1 MNKIINN
8 IKKLLLY
15 CENEEAYIVDG
26 VVGWFFHEYINNN
39 KNLKP
44 VTWTNAVYPVIGL
57 SKIFINKEPYPLRLS
72 YVYTCDPDAVE
83 NITYYRFNDDEVV
96 YDDDFLSP
104 KSGLNYSDIPDYI
117 WKEIESKVYEAAKN
131 SITSKLREA
140 KDSIFVF
147 EEELKEIHNI
157 VNN

>member
-1 MNKIINN
+1 MNKIIAN
-8 IKKLLLY
+8 IKKLLPY
-15 CENEEAYIVDG
+15 CLNEEVLIKDS
-26 VVGWFFHEYINNN
+26 VVGWFFHKYVNSKEG
-39 KNLKP
+39 LKP
-44 VTWTNAVYPVIGL
+44 VTWTNAVYPVIGF

-83 NITYYRFNDDEVV
+83 NVTYYRFNDDEVV

-104 KSGLNYSDIPDYI
+104 KSGLDYSDIPDYI
-117 WKEIESKVYEAAKN
+117 WKEIESKVYEAAKSN
-131 SITSKLREA
+131 ITSKLREA

-147 EEELKEIHNI
+147 EEELKEIYNI